1 MSFEEKSTWIYA
13 VLAIA
18 IPAVYF
24 ATIVGQVQNTA
35 VTEIAYQGPLLAAI
49 GAAIVIAIVANI
61 VVAISSPKDA
71 GKADQRDKDI
81 NRLGEYA
88 GGIVL
93 SVCVLVP
100 FGLAMAE
107 ADYFWIANAIYLA
120 FIASAISATAVK
132 LVAYRRGF

>member
-13 VLAIA
+13 VLAVA
-18 IPAVYF
+18 IPVVYF
-24 ATIVGQVQNTA
+24 AMIVGQVQTTA

-61 VVAISSPKDA
+61 AVAISSPKDA

-81 NRLGEYA
+81 NRFGEYV
-88 GGIVL
+88 GGVVM
-93 SVCVLVP
+93 SVCLLVP

-107 ADYFWIANAIYLA
+107 VDYFWIANSIYLA
-120 FIASAISATAVK
+120 FIASAITATTVK